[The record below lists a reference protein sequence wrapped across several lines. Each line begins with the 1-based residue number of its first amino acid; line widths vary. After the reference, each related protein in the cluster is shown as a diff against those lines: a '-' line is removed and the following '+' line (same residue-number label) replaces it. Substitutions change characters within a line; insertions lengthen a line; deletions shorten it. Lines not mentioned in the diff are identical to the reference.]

1 MFKRAIE
8 IIKLAAAV
16 MLIST
21 ITVWTT
27 GMIVTHYLDSL
38 LKQYNIPFDTKP
50 VVVSGFW
57 GTVWRADP
65 PVKPDSA
72 KDPGDA
78 VEVFGRFSGSTKTD
92 SESDKTNAETE
103 TEKETETELET
114 DTEIEGN
121 QTDPAGTDD
130 EGDLEPLINGNK
142 GSSDIDGVDT
152 AMTMKEITSVKD
164 SISPADKE
172 QLFAML
178 VGKLPE
184 ETWQQLSEITEDGV
198 TEQELSTI
206 QQLMAM
212 YLDKAEYEEMM
223 NILKKY

>member
-16 MLIST
+16 ILIST
-21 ITVWTT
+21 ITIWTT
-27 GMIVTHYLDSL
+27 GIIVTHYLDSL
-38 LKQYNIPFDTKP
+38 LKQYNIPFDMKP

-57 GTVWRADP
+57 GTLWGANP
-65 PVKPDSA
+65 PVKSNSTQE
-72 KDPGDA
+72 PGDA
-78 VEVFGRFSGSTKTD
+78 VEVFGQLPDSLETD
-92 SESDKTNAETE
+92 SESDNTNTGTETE
-103 TEKETETELET
+103 TESETET
-114 DTEIEGN
+114 DTEIDGN
-121 QTDPAGTDD
+121 QTDPAGADD
-130 EGDLEPLINGNK
+130 EGDLDPLINGNK

-152 AMTMKEITSVKD
+152 AMTMEEITSVKD

-184 ETWQQLSEITEDGV
+184 ETWQQLSEIVEDGV

-212 YLDKAEYEEMM
+212 HLDKAEYEEMM